1 GVRRPRV
8 ARTGLGDVDAAPA
21 RDQRGA
27 RERAEEVRDRD
38 QACGDPAVGHGL
50 ILRQPPPLRRP
61 VHSWNSRGW
70 VRVGSRDRRVLVG
83 KGDART
89 QMPTYIYECAKCGEE
104 LEAWQSFADAPLKRH
119 SDCGGKL
126 TKVLQP
132 VGIVLKGPGFYRTDN
147 RNGKSNGSR
156 SDKSDGAEKTGS
168 SEKGA

>member
-1 GVRRPRV
+1 
-8 ARTGLGDVDAAPA
+8 
-21 RDQRGA
+21 
-27 RERAEEVRDRD
+27 
-38 QACGDPAVGHGL
+38 
-50 ILRQPPPLRRP
+50 
-61 VHSWNSRGW
+61 
-70 VRVGSRDRRVLVG
+70 
-83 KGDART
+83 
-89 QMPTYIYECAKCGEE
+89 MPTYIYECAKCGEE

-168 SEKGA
+168 SEKGADKAADKPPGKSPEKPASKDTKSSTASGAAT